1 MDRNVEDADRVVKKI
16 VSSGG
21 KAISFKAD
29 VTKKAELQAKV
40 EETKKKFGG
49 IDILVNNA
57 GTESPA
63 ALAVDITE
71 ANWDRVLN
79 VNLKGP
85 FLCCQA
91 VIPTMMQQKKGK
103 IVNIGSIA
111 SIRMTFFGAA
121 DYSASKHGLAGL
133 SQHLAWELADSHIN
147 VNTVCPGGV
156 VSEGLKEVSTPE
168 FRAGLEQRLVPLGRF
183 CTPDEI
189 AQAVIFFAS
198 ERSDIITGQLLPVDG
213 GVLVGYGEDLR
224 AKIRERM
231 QTTKEKKSAH
241 VA

>member
-29 VTKKAELQAKV
+29 VTKKAELQAMV
-40 EETKKKFGG
+40 EETKKKLGG

-91 VIPTMMQQKKGK
+91 VIPTMMQQKKRK
-103 IVNIGSIA
+103 N
-111 SIRMTFFGAA
+111 R
-121 DYSASKHGLAGL
+121 
-133 SQHLAWELADSHIN
+133 QHRFDRQHKDDL
-147 VNTVCPGGV
+147 
-156 VSEGLKEVSTPE
+156 
-168 FRAGLEQRLVPLGRF
+168 FRRRRLYRFQARLGW
-183 CTPDEI
+183 T
-189 AQAVIFFAS
+189 
-198 ERSDIITGQLLPVDG
+198 
-213 GVLVGYGEDLR
+213 
-224 AKIRERM
+224 
-231 QTTKEKKSAH
+231 
-241 VA
+241 